1 MIQLVPKIEVDAP
14 REAKSEVQGIGP
26 GNGPPGAQE
35 ESCKQPRT
43 TLPGEEAPGG
53 HRWLAPRP
61 VPAGGQKPWPALLC
75 GRALTSG
82 EVCPLPAHLRSLLAV
97 AEAEPHAEA
106 RKTSPAPP
114 PDRPRP

>member
-1 MIQLVPKIEVDAP
+1 M
-14 REAKSEVQGIGP
+14 
-26 GNGPPGAQE
+26 GPPGAQE

-43 TLPGEEAPGG
+43 PLPGEEAPGG

-61 VPAGGQKPWPALLC
+61 PGAPGPCPVPAGGQQPWPALVC

-82 EVCPLPAHLRSLLAV
+82 EVCPRPAHLRSLLAV
-97 AEAEPHAEA
+97 AEAEPHAGA

-114 PDRPRP
+114 PDRPRPQAGLGPPPAPPQPPQPR